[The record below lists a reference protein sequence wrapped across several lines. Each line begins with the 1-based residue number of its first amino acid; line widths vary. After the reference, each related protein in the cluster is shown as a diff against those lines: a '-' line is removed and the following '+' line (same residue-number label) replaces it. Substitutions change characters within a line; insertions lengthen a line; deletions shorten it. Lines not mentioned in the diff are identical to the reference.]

1 MFEGA
6 HLIFWL
12 PYLVFVIHTVEEIP
26 GFAAWATRH
35 FGTMTTWKFTMSHI
49 PLILLV
55 FFVSLKAAEDGYNGG
70 WVLMA
75 TAFQWQ
81 FGLNAIFHLTTT
93 ITFKEYSPGTVT
105 AATVSI
111 PATIYFL
118 TTVWQEG
125 RLTGSELTQALVWG
139 TLIAVAA
146 IGILFLH
153 PKKEAIRRDHEVD

>member
-1 MFEGA
+1 MLESN

-26 GFAAWATRH
+26 GFSAWATRH
-35 FGTMTTWKFTMSHI
+35 FGPMTTFKFTMVHI

-55 FFVSLKAAEDGYNGG
+55 FLVSLRAAGVGYNGG

-81 FGLNAIFHLTTT
+81 FGINALFHLITTFK
-93 ITFKEYSPGTVT
+93 FKEYSPGTVT

-111 PATIYFL
+111 PATVYFMI
-118 TTVWQEG
+118 TVWQEG
-125 RLTGSELTQALVWG
+125 RVTGPEMIQAIIWG
-139 TLIAVAA
+139 TLIAATA
-146 IGILFLH
+146 IGILFIH
-153 PKKEAIRRDHEVD
+153 SKKGGIKTEV